1 MITIY
6 ETVVSVYPNVVTV
19 YGNDVNSIVAHDI
32 NGNVINVD
40 LALIS
45 TKLTELQAAETAAQQ
60 AAVNAKTSAQ
70 SKLAALGLTA
80 DEVKAILGV
89 SA

>member
-6 ETVVSVYPNVVTV
+6 EAVVSVYPSAVTV

-32 NGNVINVD
+32 NGNIVSVD

-45 TKLTELQAAETAAQQ
+45 AKLTELQNAEIALQQAIETAKNSAL
-60 AAVNAKTSAQ
+60 AKLT
-70 SKLAALGLTA
+70 ALGLTA
-80 DEVKAILGV
+80 NEIKALLGT
-89 SA
+89 A